1 MPDTFRAFVLERQ
14 DGGVEAAIRDV
25 SLDELPQGDV
35 LVSVAYS
42 SLNYKDGL
50 AVMGRGKVVR
60 DYPMVPGIDLAGT
73 VVESKSSKWRSGDEV
88 ILTGWGM
95 GESHWGGFGQLARV
109 DGDWLVRLPRGMT
122 ACQAMALGSA
132 GFTAMLALTALE
144 AHNLRP
150 DSGQVVVTGAAGGL
164 GSLAVALLA
173 RRGYKTVASTGRPET
188 HDYLRSLGASDI
200 LDRNVLAA
208 APTRP
213 MESGRWAGAIDTVG
227 GASLAGLLRTM
238 KERGSIA
245 VCGNAGGVDVQ
256 TTVLPFI
263 LRGVT
268 LIGIESARVPL
279 RDRQI
284 AWDRL
289 AEEVPMGLLE
299 HVARVVPLREV
310 ASLSE
315 EILDGR
321 IRGRIVVDLHASG

>member
-1 MPDTFRAFVLERQ
+1 M
-14 DGGVEAAIRDV
+14 EAAIRDV